1 MIQQHNYL
9 QRLLRL
15 GTEIR
20 TGRGRGGSHI
30 VDIAFAFLRRYRWQ
44 SRLVPTTEMPIV
56 AKLYKLH
63 ALVYTIDEAAQLKV
77 ACMPIVRRFPMT

>member
-15 GTEIR
+15 DTERR

-44 SRLVPTTEMPIV
+44 SRLVPIAEMPNVNKIFKATAL
-56 AKLYKLH
+56 AKTVVEVVH
-63 ALVYTIDEAAQLKV
+63 
-77 ACMPIVRRFPMT
+77 M